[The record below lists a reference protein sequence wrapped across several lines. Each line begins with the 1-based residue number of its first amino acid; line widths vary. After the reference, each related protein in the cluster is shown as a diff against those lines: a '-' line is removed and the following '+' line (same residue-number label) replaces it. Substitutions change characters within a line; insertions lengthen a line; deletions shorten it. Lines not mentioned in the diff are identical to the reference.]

1 MKINLGQIAT
11 GAMQQYLKDDDARI
25 KTEEER
31 RIARK
36 KFQRDK
42 ELLKVEYDFRDRNA
56 WKKEGYEAKNATVE
70 LGDQAFHYPVDQKYW
85 SILKDNGFEK
95 LWQNEKL
102 AKRTGT
108 AQVPKARLTWANV
121 AARKLLSKPE
131 LIEAHPDLV
140 GQIFSMAERA
150 AFSGDAASLSRDDAG
165 NPIMVRMT
173 LENLPDLKDLANMVI
188 EKDSKSRPSAEALVN
203 FFYKKPLPINVVHPE
218 ASKVYTARINDSNI
232 WSIRPRNNYIPQ
244 EIYSKAGTALQD
256 NGMADSLRMSHFDIG
271 RQPMKTEKYRN
282 SVQNFMTRLQT
293 DDGVDES
300 IKTGALRNGRRPS
313 IFLANAASSSVM
325 FLSNYNYFRPAKVYG
340 GQTWAPTVPKAD
352 VELAEKAGTRL
363 DDHIT
368 LTYDLDRMI
377 QINESLEQMPMEDKG
392 LFEKLTTRVSLPRE
406 LMTKVTSLYGALK
419 DDIPREIRAKI
430 DKGLNLK
437 EIYTG
442 ETIKES
448 GITGTF
454 INRDGETENLQE
466 RISKAIEA
474 ADGRITDLQ
483 NRGATAERIRFEKE
497 YAHLKI
503 RTIFGIAKVIQGGT
517 GGRGVSNLDFEFV
530 ARSLA
535 QGPFSTLEQ
544 ERISF
549 QGIRDRTIREYIRNR
564 VTSNQR
570 ILGSKR
576 KEITEKSYNL
586 FRTMEN
592 MHKAQK
598 DLIYPEEIKDR
609 DAETGLTPEEIKR
622 KVDTHY
628 PPKSARN

>member
-1 MKINLGQIAT
+1 M
-11 GAMQQYLKDDDARI
+11 
-25 KTEEER
+25 
-31 RIARK
+31 
-36 KFQRDK
+36 
-42 ELLKVEYDFRDRNA
+42 
-56 WKKEGYEAKNATVE
+56 
-70 LGDQAFHYPVDQKYW
+70 
-85 SILKDNGFEK
+85 
-95 LWQNEKL
+95 
-102 AKRTGT
+102 
-108 AQVPKARLTWANV
+108 
-121 AARKLLSKPE
+121 
-131 LIEAHPDLV
+131 
-140 GQIFSMAERA
+140 
-150 AFSGDAASLSRDDAG
+150 
-165 NPIMVRMT
+165 
-173 LENLPDLKDLANMVI
+173 
-188 EKDSKSRPSAEALVN
+188 
-203 FFYKKPLPINVVHPE
+203 
-218 ASKVYTARINDSNI
+218 
-232 WSIRPRNNYIPQ
+232 
-244 EIYSKAGTALQD
+244 
-256 NGMADSLRMSHFDIG
+256 
-271 RQPMKTEKYRN
+271 
-282 SVQNFMTRLQT
+282 
-293 DDGVDES
+293 
-300 IKTGALRNGRRPS
+300 
-313 IFLANAASSSVM
+313 
-325 FLSNYNYFRPAKVYG
+325 YG